1 MPTFD
6 KDQVPLFAREGLFRQ
21 RLNQL
26 RNTGNLNQAKAQNQ
40 SDAQSRFKELEQG
53 SYLSNVQ
60 SNMGK
65 SDQQDAERIALLD
78 SVTELYNRNTIMRIM
93 RDELKRTKRYKH
105 SMGLLVVRV
114 DDYTKIAKAHGQNT
128 ADSVIKGTANFVMS
142 KVRDVD
148 IPARYDLDTFV
159 VICPETDPKGVA
171 VLAERIRSKI
181 MLERVSDV
189 GQNWH
194 VTVSQGIAGYPG
206 NALKADE
213 LVETALQAA
222 QKASEAGG
230 NQTVTANVSAEA

>member
-78 SVTELYNRNTIMRIM
+78 SVTELYNRKTIMRNM

-105 SMGLLVVRV
+105 YMGLLVVRV

-171 VLAERIRSKI
+171 VLAERIRSNS

-206 NALKADE
+206 NALKADD

-222 QKASEAGG
+222 QKAAEAGG

>member
-159 VICPETDPKGVA
+159 VICPETDLKGVA
-171 VLAERIRSKI
+171 VLPERIRSKI

-206 NALKADE
+206 NALKADD

-222 QKASEAGG
+222 QKAAEAGG

>member
-142 KVRDVD
+142 KVRDLD

-206 NALKADE
+206 NALKADD

-222 QKASEAGG
+222 QKAAEAGG

>member
-53 SYLSNVQ
+53 SYPSNVQ

-206 NALKADE
+206 NALKADD

-222 QKASEAGG
+222 QKAAEAGG

>member
-26 RNTGNLNQAKAQNQ
+26 RNTGNLNQAKGQNQ

-105 SMGLLVVRV
+105 SMGLLVIRV
-114 DDYTKIAKAHGQNT
+114 DEYTKIAKAHGQNT

-206 NALKADE
+206 NALKAEE

-222 QKASEAGG
+222 QKAAEAGG
-230 NQTVTANVSAEA
+230 NQTVTASVSAES

>member
-171 VLAERIRSKI
+171 GLAERIRSKI
-181 MLERVSDV
+181 TRERVLDV

-194 VTVSQGIAGYPG
+194 VSVSQGIAGYPG
-206 NALKADE
+206 NALKADD

-222 QKASEAGG
+222 QKAAEAGG

>member
-222 QKASEAGG
+222 QKAAEAGG

>member
-26 RNTGNLNQAKAQNQ
+26 RNTGNLNQAKGQNQ

-105 SMGLLVVRV
+105 SMGLLVIRV
-114 DDYTKIAKAHGQNT
+114 DEYTKIAKAHGQNT

-206 NALKADE
+206 NALKAEE

-230 NQTVTANVSAEA
+230 NQTVTASVNTEA

>member
-181 MLERVSDV
+181 MLERVSDG

-206 NALKADE
+206 NALKADD

-222 QKASEAGG
+222 QKAAEAGG

>member
-26 RNTGNLNQAKAQNQ
+26 RNTGNLNQGKAQNQ

-60 SNMGK
+60 SNIGK

-230 NQTVTANVSAEA
+230 NQTVTANVSTEA

>member
-206 NALKADE
+206 NALKADD

-222 QKASEAGG
+222 QKAAEAGG

>member
-21 RLNQL
+21 KLNQL
-26 RNTGNLNQAKAQNQ
+26 RNTGAVNQPVKPQG
-40 SDAQSRFKELEQG
+40 DAHSRYKELEQG

-60 SNMGK
+60 STIGTSK
-65 SDQQDAERIALLD
+65 GDQQEAERIALLD
-78 SVTELYNRNTIMRIM
+78 SVTELYNRNTVTRIL

-105 SMGLLVVRV
+105 SLGILVIKV
-114 DDYTKIAKAHGQNT
+114 DELTKAGKTHGQNT
-128 ADSVIKGTANFVMS
+128 FDSILKGTANFIMS

-148 IPARYDLDTFV
+148 IPARYDSDTFL
-159 VICPETDPKGVA
+159 VICPETDPKGVS

-206 NALKADE
+206 NALKAED
-213 LVETALQAA
+213 LLQSAIDAA
-222 QKASEAGG
+222 NKANASGG
-230 NQTVTANVSAEA
+230 NQTVTAATQA